1 MKNLTHA
8 EKLTKNILA
17 SLNAKGNPI
26 GPLIEVVLA
35 REFEKY
41 EGILEDCKE
50 FIESDTTSS
59 LQKEKLIFKINRILK

>member
-1 MKNLTHA
+1 MKNSTHI
-8 EKLTKNILA
+8 EKLTENILA

-41 EGILEDCKE
+41 EDILEDCKE
-50 FIESDTTSS
+50 FIEADITTSI
-59 LQKEKLIFKINRILK
+59 QREKLISKINRILK

>member
-1 MKNLTHA
+1 MDNPTYV
-8 EKLTKNILA
+8 EKLTENILA

-41 EGILEDCKE
+41 EDILEDCKE
-50 FIESDTTSS
+50 FIESDITTS
-59 LQKEKLIFKINRILK
+59 LQKEKLISKINRILK

>member
-1 MKNLTHA
+1 MNNLTHA

-26 GPLIEVVLA
+26 GPLIEVVLS

-50 FIESDTTSS
+50 FIESDITSS
-59 LQKEKLIFKINRILK
+59 LQKEKLISKINRILK